1 MITAGRIDWTTTRDA
16 SKFRKLYGRLPQD
29 INGSGHDEAELNTNG
44 QSDQDEDNEEDDI
57 EQYDE
62 ENEQAND
69 NVATNGKTGTRKT
82 ATSLAKRL

>member
-1 MITAGRIDWTTTRDA
+1 MAV
-16 SKFRKLYGRLPQD
+16 YPQD

-44 QSDQDEDNEEDDI
+44 QSDQDEDNEEDDK

-69 NVATNGKTGTRKT
+69 NVEPRMARPGRERQPPVWLRDYET
-82 ATSLAKRL
+82 

>member
-1 MITAGRIDWTTTRDA
+1 MTGQQQET
-16 SKFRKLYGRLPQD
+16 FRKLYGRLPQD

-44 QSDQDEDNEEDDI
+44 QSAQDEDNEEDDI

-69 NVATNGKTGTRKT
+69 NVEPRMARPERERQPPVWLRDYET
-82 ATSLAKRL
+82 